1 MNEDTCSNFLQV
13 AKLTL
18 SSPEAIGGRSLVDL
32 REAQLADPD
41 IKPVLM
47 RMEERNDKPSL
58 EETAPHS
65 QATKVYCSQWES
77 LRIFDSVLY
86 RLWETPY
93 NTISTPKGIEIR
105 GAAAAAQC
113 PNSWSLGDC
122 QDPGPCQRKILLGP
136 V

>member
-1 MNEDTCSNFLQV
+1 M
-13 AKLTL
+13 

-32 REAQLADPD
+32 GEAQLADPE

-47 RMEERNDKPSL
+47 RMEERNDKPSW
-58 EETAPHS
+58 EESASHS

-77 LRIFDSVLY
+77 LRIFDGVLY
-86 RLWETPY
+86 WFWETPSGDA
-93 NTISTPKGIEIR
+93 IIKRTPKGIEIK

-122 QDPGPCQRKILLGP
+122 QDPGPCQGEILLGP